1 MRKTRI
7 LVLATSAT
15 AALLVGEAQGGLT
28 LTIDILTPD
37 EFKFTLGGTFDAD
50 VVGDQRQWLAV
61 KNDWSNNFGVNTDW
75 LDDSL
80 GFVLIDDAPWTVVE
94 NSVLIGGRVPIPSVV
109 SANGDPWGDSIY
121 FSHSGG
127 DILAGTTVSGSVH
140 VQGVGLFDDSITN
153 LELLSGFAN
162 AIEDWVRLEAGPGGC
177 PWDLDDN
184 DSVGATDLLS
194 LLVNWGPYEPCPPFK
209 PADFDTNCT
218 VGATDL
224 LILLTN
230 WG

>member
-50 VVGDQRQWLAV
+50 VVGGQRQWLAV
-61 KNDWSNNFGVNTDW
+61 KNDWTNNFGVNTDW
-75 LDDSL
+75 LDASL
-80 GFVLIDDAPWTVVE
+80 GFTFIFDAPWTVVE
-94 NSVLIGGRVPIPSVV
+94 NSVLIGGLVPIPSVV
-109 SANGDPWGDSIY
+109 AADGQTWGDSIY
-121 FSHSGG
+121 FAHSGG

-153 LELLSGFAN
+153 LELLSGFD
-162 AIEDWVRLEAGPGGC
+162 ELFLDWVRLEAAPGPC
-177 PWDLDDN
+177 PWDLDGTGV
-184 DSVGATDLLS
+184 VGVSDLLS
-194 LLVNWGPYEPCPPFK
+194 MLASWGPCK
-209 PADFDTNCT
+209 GCPADFDGNDD
-218 VGATDL
+218 VGVSDL
-224 LILLTN
+224 LVLLAN
-230 WG
+230 WGPCP